1 MLLVTFCCSLPKA
14 FCVAEFVLPC
24 AISVPIAFA
33 IAPPNANGIL
43 VARVVDDA
51 NVLIASEITL
61 LIHD

>member
-1 MLLVTFCCSLPKA
+1 MSKA

-24 AISVPIAFA
+24 AVSLAISVPIAFT
-33 IAPPNANGIL
+33 IAPPNANGML